1 MCVSQI
7 YKVPATDVEALKSPL
22 MGLFE
27 KRRARKFF
35 IYVQDYDEKD
45 PKSHEGLDLSKVT
58 AREIISCVQQ
68 IICSSLS
75 SHFIIVSCLTR
86 FISVFFLF
94 FPNRK
99 YGLEDDTIDF
109 IGHAL
114 ALHNDDD
121 YLDLPAIDFVKR
133 IKVNC
138 FLFLFNKQML
148 WFNCHSLFCRLVKLY
163 AESLARFQGGSPY
176 IYPLHGLG
184 ELPQVLLH
192 FILMKHFRFPLN

>member
-1 MCVSQI
+1 
-7 YKVPATDVEALKSPL
+7 

-58 AREIISCVQQ
+58 AREIISYVKHMFLPSQVISSQ
-68 IICSSLS
+68 FLALQALSLCS
-75 SHFIIVSCLTR
+75 
-86 FISVFFLF
+86 FLKK
-94 FPNRK
+94 NRK

-121 YLDLPAIDFVKR
+121 YLDQPAIDFVMR
-133 IKVNC
+133 IKVKC
-138 FLFLFNKQML
+138 FTFFLNKGM
-148 WFNCHSLFCRLVKLY
+148 Y
-163 AESLARFQGGSPY
+163 
-176 IYPLHGLG
+176 
-184 ELPQVLLH
+184 
-192 FILMKHFRFPLN
+192 